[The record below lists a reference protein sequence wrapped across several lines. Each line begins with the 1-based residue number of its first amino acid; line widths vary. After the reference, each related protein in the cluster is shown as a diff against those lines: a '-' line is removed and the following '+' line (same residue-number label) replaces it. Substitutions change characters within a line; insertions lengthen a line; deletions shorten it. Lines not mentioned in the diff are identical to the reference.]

1 MVVIKSIYDKKY
13 NRIGYLSNDSED
25 GIHYMQDQLSTSIES
40 GMYDLSFL
48 VPKTTPKVNL
58 LQVGN
63 YIETF
68 THTGKHLLL
77 RIMEVAPETRDEL
90 HITCL
95 DTSIYATNSYVDPIK
110 QPDEPE
116 SLDYYAKHALEST
129 GVELKTIES
138 NRALK
143 LEFSSDQRV
152 LERLKELAMAFE
164 LELDFDIEFTPGN
177 IPKRFVS
184 FKEKRVEDYA
194 GFDVS
199 SDDLL
204 GGIERSQNI
213 YNLATKLKVKG
224 KSFGTETE
232 APTTSTGQAPNTQP
246 ATTNFDS
253 SKSSGATAIVT
264 NGWNEAEVNGFK
276 MNQADPPY
284 VTGDYI
290 DKFLRT
296 YYSDSPLIG
305 QGAVIKEMADYFG
318 VSVGAAMGVWAKET
332 TFGRGHPGLVD
343 HNYGCIRHTSDWP
356 SVWYGGSAWNKYPN
370 KRTGIAAWM
379 KLVRY
384 VYIEKGRNR
393 YEDFLNVYSP
403 AFENSQATFKNIMWG
418 TLKAFGYNMS
428 DSTSKKNYS
437 SASDDPRTVT
447 TTTLATPTETNDGG
461 GDAIAEAA
469 IAEAFRIKKL
479 GLRYQWGG
487 NGNPSYDCSGYM
499 QQCYKAAGLNPSS
512 AGWPRATTHSMWA
525 QDGKFKR
532 ISRSELKRGDLIMI
546 DNGYGQQPAPNHVGM
561 YLGPTLDSP
570 NSMIHA
576 GDPVGLTQKANSMTI
591 TGYVTVER

>member
-1 MVVIKSIYDKKY
+1 MKRIFDKKY
-13 NRIGYLSNDSED
+13 NAIGYLSNDAEN
-25 GIHYMQDQLSTSIES
+25 GIWYGNDQLETSIDS
-40 GMYDLSFL
+40 GLYTFRFN
-48 VPKTTPKVNL
+48 VPKTTPRVNL
-58 LQVGN
+58 LVLGN

-77 RIMEVAPETRDEL
+77 RIMSIDPENRNEL
-90 HITCL
+90 VVQCEDSTIQ
-95 DTSIYATNSYVDPIK
+95 ATNSFVDAITAPA
-110 QPDEPE
+110 EPE
-116 SLDYYAKHALEST
+116 SIDYYALQALERTDIQIRS
-129 GVELKTIES
+129 IET
-138 NRALK
+138 NKALK
-143 LEFSSDQRV
+143 LDFSSDQRI
-152 LERLKELAMAFE
+152 LERLRLIATAFE
-164 LELDFDIEFTPGN
+164 VELDFDIEFSPGN
-177 IPKRFVS
+177 TPVRYVS

-213 YNLATKLKVKG
+213 FNLATMLKVKG

-232 APTTSTGQAPNTQP
+232 PPVTSTGQSPNSQP

-253 SKSSGATAIVT
+253 SKSSGATAIST
-264 NGWNEAEVNGFK
+264 SGWNETEVNGFK
-276 MNQADPPY
+276 MNQADPPH

-290 DKFLRT
+290 DKFLRA

-305 QGAVIKEMADYFG
+305 QGAVIKELADYFG
-318 VSVGAAMGVWAKET
+318 VSVGAAMGVWAKES

-437 SASDDPRTVT
+437 SSSDDPRNVT
-447 TTTLATPTETNDGG
+447 TTTLTTPTETNDGG
-461 GDAIAEAA
+461 GDPIAEAA
-469 IAEAFRIKKL
+469 IAEAFRLKQL

>member
-1 MVVIKSIYDKKY
+1 MKRIFDKKY
-13 NRIGYLSNDSED
+13 NAIGYLSNDAEQ
-25 GIHYMQDQLSTSIES
+25 GIWYDKDQLETSIES
-40 GMYDLSFL
+40 GLYNFRFN
-48 VPKTTPKVNL
+48 VPKTTPRVNL
-58 LQVGN
+58 IALGN

-77 RIMEVAPETRDEL
+77 RIMSIEPENRNEL
-90 HITCL
+90 VVQCEDSTIQ
-95 DTSIYATNSYVDPIK
+95 ATNSFVDAITAPA
-110 QPDEPE
+110 EAE
-116 SLDYYAKHALEST
+116 SIDYYALQALERTDIQIRS
-129 GVELKTIES
+129 IET
-138 NRALK
+138 NKALK
-143 LEFSSDQRV
+143 MDFSSDQRI
-152 LERLKELAMAFE
+152 LERLRLIASAFE
-164 LELDFDIEFTPGN
+164 VELDFDIEFIPGN
-177 IPKRFVS
+177 VPLRYVS

-204 GGIERSQNI
+204 GGIERSQNLF
-213 YNLATKLKVKG
+213 NLATMLKVKG
-224 KSFGTETE
+224 KSFGADTE

-276 MNQADPPY
+276 MNQADPPF

-305 QGAVIKEMADYFG
+305 QGSTIKELADYFG
-318 VSVGAAMGVWAKET
+318 VSVGAAMGVWAKES
-332 TFGRGHPGLVD
+332 TFGRGHPGLID

-356 SVWYGGSAWNKYPN
+356 SVYYGGSAWNKYPN

-403 AFENSQATFKNIMWG
+403 AFENSQDTFKNIMWG
-418 TLKAFGYNMS
+418 TLKSFGYNMS
-428 DSTSKKNYS
+428 DSAVKKNYS
-437 SASDDPRTVT
+437 SSSDDPRNVT
-447 TTTLATPTETNDGG
+447 TTKLATPTENNDGG
-461 GDAIAEAA
+461 TDAIAEAA
-469 IAEAFRIKKL
+469 IAEAFRIKAMNL
-479 GLRYQWGG
+479 PYIFGG
-487 NGNPSYDCSGYM
+487 NTFAGFDCSAYV
-499 QQCYKAAGLNPSS
+499 QQCYRAAGLNPSS

-525 QDGKFKR
+525 QDGRFKR
-532 ISRSELKRGDLIMI
+532 IDRSELKRGDLLMI
-546 DNGYGQQPAPNHVGM
+546 DNGLGEQKPPNHVGI
-561 YLGPTLDSP
+561 YLGPTLDAP
-570 NSMIHA
+570 NSMIHS
-576 GDPVGLTQKANSMTI
+576 GHPNGVVQRANSMTI